1 MQVHLPGVRKPS
13 PRWYSQSWTTFIVG
27 CVITMLLA
35 FLAMAMPK
43 IRSKLE
49 QILFGY
55 DNNSAVGSNYHELE
69 EV

>member
-1 MQVHLPGVRKPS
+1 
-13 PRWYSQSWTTFIVG
+13 
-27 CVITMLLA
+27 MLLA

-55 DNNSAVGSNYHELE
+55 DKNSSVGSNYHELE